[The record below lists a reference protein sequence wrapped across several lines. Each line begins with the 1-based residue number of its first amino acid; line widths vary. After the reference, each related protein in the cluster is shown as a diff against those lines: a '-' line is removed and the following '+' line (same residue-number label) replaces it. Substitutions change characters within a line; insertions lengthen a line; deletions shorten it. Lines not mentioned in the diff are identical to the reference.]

1 MTVYIA
7 MLRGIN
13 VTGHNKVAMKDLR
26 ALFEAL
32 PAEDVK
38 TYVQSGN
45 VVFESHAVDATGIAL
60 AAEARI
66 RTRLGLTVTVVVRTS
81 DEFNE
86 VLSGNPLLA
95 DRDPAFMHVTF
106 LAASPD
112 GDRVAALEAG
122 GEVGA
127 PDEFRLLGRQ
137 VYLYCP
143 NGYGRTKLN
152 NAFFERKLAVA
163 ATTRNWRT
171 VTNLAALTRG

>member
-1 MTVYIA
+1 MTVYVA

-45 VVFESHAVDATGIAL
+45 VVFESHAVDATGIAR

-95 DRDPAFMHVTF
+95 D
-106 LAASPD
+106 
-112 GDRVAALEAG
+112 
-122 GEVGA
+122 
-127 PDEFRLLGRQ
+127 
-137 VYLYCP
+137 
-143 NGYGRTKLN
+143 
-152 NAFFERKLAVA
+152 
-163 ATTRNWRT
+163 
-171 VTNLAALTRG
+171 